1 MADSGKRRGG
11 TDQAEGGS
19 GDRGGRRLPGGPE
32 WPSGPNA
39 TWADEERKQKKD
51 GPQGRLG
58 RNGFGLRWEKEKKG
72 FQILIQWI
80 IFKFKF

>member
-1 MADSGKRRGG
+1 VGEEKTAERCIISAPHAYQRMADSGKRRGG

-58 RNGFGLRWEKEKKG
+58 RNGFGLR
-72 FQILIQWI
+72 
-80 IFKFKF
+80 